1 MPRLFYVLP
10 KTRFLRYNTMRNHRA
25 AFVMTTAG
33 ILTVPK
39 REIHTTV
46 FASVDDDNLPQGPH
60 HRPDARRRK
69 RSVCLHSE
77 GEILL
82 PPTHGQPYVAL
93 RDTNG
98 TDTLSSIAIV
108 LRGRVRCTGRER
120 LDEVFRQKPYMAK
133 ICPVPESRE
142 ALVAF
147 QLHQSKGEQLD
158 LSRLPP
164 FRQSFRPGGRKAQER
179 IHRIAAEKCIGR
191 TSCLSACPTCC
202 ISEAVPRAIAASHC
216 LHACPAHA
224 IERS

>member
-120 LDEVFRQKPYMAK
+120 LDEVFRQNRTWRRS
-133 ICPVPESRE
+133 VPCRRAARRSLPFSFTRARANSSIYPGCRRFARVSARAAGKRRSAST
-142 ALVAF
+142 ALQRRNVLA
-147 QLHQSKGEQLD
+147 
-158 LSRLPP
+158 
-164 FRQSFRPGGRKAQER
+164 AQ
-179 IHRIAAEKCIGR
+179 
-191 TSCLSACPTCC
+191 
-202 ISEAVPRAIAASHC
+202 AV
-216 LHACPAHA
+216 
-224 IERS
+224 